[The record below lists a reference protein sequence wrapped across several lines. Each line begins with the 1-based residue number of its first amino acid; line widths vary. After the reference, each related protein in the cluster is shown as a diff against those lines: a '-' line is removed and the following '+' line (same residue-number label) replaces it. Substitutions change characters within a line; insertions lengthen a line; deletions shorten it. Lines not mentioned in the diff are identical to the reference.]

1 VRDDYAADVQA
12 VLREANA
19 AVQAAVVAGA
29 TSLDGKILA
38 GLRER
43 YDTAIAF
50 GIQINQ
56 HRVWPKGNHPGYTLA
71 LRLQTKAAQV
81 WLFTR
86 DFAVPWTNN
95 ASEQALKSPKL
106 HQKVSGYWH
115 TLTTLARYCRTRSSL
130 TSARNHGLTT
140 IDAIHRVLTG
150 DPWLP
155 VPITT

>member
-1 VRDDYAADVQA
+1 M
-12 VLREANA
+12 
-19 AVQAAVVAGA
+19 QAAAAAAA
-29 TSLDGKILA
+29 TSLDSDVLA
-38 GLRER
+38 RLRER
-43 YDTAIAF
+43 YDAAVAF
-50 GIQINQ
+50 GIQINE
-56 HRVWPKGNHPGYTLA
+56 HRPWPKGNHPGYVLA
-71 LRLQTKAAQV
+71 ARLRAKAEQV

-115 TLTTLARYCRTRSSL
+115 TLTTLARYCRTRSYL

-140 IDAIHRVLTG
+140 IDAIHRVLAG

-155 VPITT
+155 TPVTA